1 MLWKCCTQYVSKFGK
16 LSSGHRTGKGQF
28 SFQSQRR
35 AMPKNVQTTIQ
46 WHSFHIKVMLK
57 ILQARLQQYVNWE
70 LSDVQAGFTKGRGT
84 RDQIASICWII
95 EKARESR
102 KTPTSASLSMLK
114 TLKEMGIPDHLTC
127 LLKTCMQVKKQQIE
141 PDTELRTGLK
151 LGRNIIRLYIV
162 TLLINLYARY
172 INQNAR
178 LDESQ
183 VGFKIARGNINNL
196 R

>member
-1 MLWKCCTQYVSKFGK
+1 MRKWSELKDWKRSVFIPI
-16 LSSGHRTGKGQF
+16 
-28 SFQSQRR
+28 
-35 AMPKNVQTTIQ
+35 PKKDNAKECLNYHTIVLTS
-46 WHSFHIKVMLK
+46 HASN
-57 ILQARLQQYVNWE
+57 ILQARRQQYVNWE

>member
-1 MLWKCCTQYVSKFGK
+1 
-16 LSSGHRTGKGQF
+16 
-28 SFQSQRR
+28 
-35 AMPKNVQTTIQ
+35 
-46 WHSFHIKVMLK
+46 
-57 ILQARLQQYVNWE
+57 
-70 LSDVQAGFTKGRGT
+70 
-84 RDQIASICWII
+84 
-95 EKARESR
+95 
-102 KTPTSASLSMLK
+102 MLK